1 VRANAAFA
9 ASDSS
14 FAFLANATLSSAAR
28 TASAEYCNAAAAAAG
43 TGDVVEAVGS
53 KSSSVCR
60 SLFELRGSIALF
72 SSFCFVVIPMASHM
86 LPILVGVSFVTGV
99 VDWYPLCLHNVRND
113 QLEIQLVD
121 TTLTVLF
128 RKQLSLWLTVERA
141 DALGYG
147 SWRLR
152 NGKVVQNRCQLSD
165 YNNCDYQ
172 FSIYTLR
179 SLK

>member
-14 FAFLANATLSSAAR
+14 LAFLANATLSSAAR

-86 LPILVGVSFVTGV
+86 LPILMGVS
-99 VDWYPLCLHNVRND
+99 L
-113 QLEIQLVD
+113 
-121 TTLTVLF
+121 
-128 RKQLSLWLTVERA
+128 
-141 DALGYG
+141 
-147 SWRLR
+147 
-152 NGKVVQNRCQLSD
+152 
-165 YNNCDYQ
+165 
-172 FSIYTLR
+172 
-179 SLK
+179 

>member
-1 VRANAAFA
+1 
-9 ASDSS
+9 
-14 FAFLANATLSSAAR
+14 
-28 TASAEYCNAAAAAAG
+28 
-43 TGDVVEAVGS
+43 
-53 KSSSVCR
+53 
-60 SLFELRGSIALF
+60 
-72 SSFCFVVIPMASHM
+72 
-86 LPILVGVSFVTGV
+86 
-99 VDWYPLCLHNVRND
+99 
-113 QLEIQLVD
+113 
-121 TTLTVLF
+121 VLF